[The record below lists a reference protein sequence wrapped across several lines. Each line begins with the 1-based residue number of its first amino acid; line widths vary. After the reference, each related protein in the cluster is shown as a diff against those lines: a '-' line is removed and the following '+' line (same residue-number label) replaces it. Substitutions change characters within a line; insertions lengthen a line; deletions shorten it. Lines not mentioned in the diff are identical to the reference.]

1 MAPVLFISF
10 PRLNLSAPLYISHE
24 SIIGYHINGLYFG
37 EITCN
42 QRNSELKVL
51 NLLGFPNNLHS
62 TGSICNDN
70 EDASVALPQHSI
82 SPVDYIA
89 PAHVVG
95 GDGGHRS
102 GVARHFST
110 S

>member
-1 MAPVLFISF
+1 MAPVLFISS
-10 PRLNLSAPLYISHE
+10 PRLYLSAPLYISHE
-24 SIIGYHINGLYFG
+24 SII
-37 EITCN
+37 
-42 QRNSELKVL
+42 VL

-82 SPVDYIA
+82 SPVDYMA